1 MKKSNLLFALT
12 ALALVLLGA
21 WQMVRTDNLI
31 RAATAPPKPV
41 LAVTL
46 PVPPQSMKGLDGK
59 EYSVGGP
66 RDKPMLLNFWA
77 SWCGP
82 CHEEVPA
89 LKQVYER
96 YGSGFDLYAVNVS
109 KGDRMKDVKSF
120 VSQYGLKFPVLL
132 DTTGGAA
139 NDYRILFV
147 PTSFLIDKEGR
158 LVEIIHV
165 LPPDELEQKVK
176 KLIERGGTA

>member
-1 MKKSNLLFALT
+1 MKKTNVLFGLT
-12 ALALVLLGA
+12 ALALVLMGV
-21 WQMVRTDNLI
+21 WQMVRTDQII

-41 LAVTL
+41 LAVTM
-46 PVPPQSMKGLDGK
+46 PVPPESLKGLDGK
-59 EYSVGGP
+59 DYTIGGA

-89 LKQVYER
+89 LKAVYER
-96 YGSGFDLYAVNVS
+96 YGSQFDLYAVNVS

-120 VSQYGLKFPVLL
+120 VSQYGVKFPVLL
-132 DTTGGAA
+132 DSTGGAA

-165 LPPDELEQKVK
+165 LPPEELEMKIR
-176 KLIERGGTA
+176 KLVEGGGEA